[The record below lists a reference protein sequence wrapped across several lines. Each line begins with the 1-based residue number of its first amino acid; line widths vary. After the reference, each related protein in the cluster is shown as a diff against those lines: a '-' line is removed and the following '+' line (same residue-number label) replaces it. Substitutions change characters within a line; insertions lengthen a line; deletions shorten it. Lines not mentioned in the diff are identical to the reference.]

1 MTEGRSL
8 PVQSAA
14 LALILLAGACA
25 EQAPQ
30 PSAQR
35 TEPTAGPTVT
45 STPLP
50 TPEPVASPEAGTPP
64 AIFVGFQPVGQGE
77 PLGRLVLV
85 DAATGDVARVLL
97 DDVDYSEG
105 GIWSPDLAPDGRTLY
120 YAMGTSACTDD
131 VRRLPLDDGDEEVL
145 ATGQARGPAVSPD
158 GRLLAYVYEDFCGG
172 KTQYVVVREL
182 ASGHET
188 RWRFRLGTSGA
199 EGVSLRR
206 LVWLPDSQTLA
217 YEVGHEEASW
227 IYLLDTHGDEGIEL
241 GEGPH
246 LGPQDSS
253 LELVGFHAEGLAVV
267 RGCFIPPEPG
277 CPPEPEIVALDPE
290 TGEVVA
296 TLLRPAP
303 EAFSYDLDPSGRH
316 LLYITEEGLF
326 RWSGGE
332 PVRIGGRYF
341 AATW

>member
-1 MTEGRSL
+1 
-8 PVQSAA
+8 VQSAA
-14 LALILLAGACA
+14 LALIVLAAACA
-25 EQAPQ
+25 EQSPE
-30 PSAQR
+30 PSARR
-35 TEPTAGPTVT
+35 THPTAW
-45 STPLP
+45 STATALP
-50 TPEPVASPEAGTPP
+50 TRKPVASPEAGTPP
-64 AIFVGFQPVGQGE
+64 VIFVGFQPSGQGE
-77 PLGRLVLV
+77 PIGRLVLA

-131 VRRLPLDDGDEEVL
+131 VRRLTLADGGEEVV
-145 ATGQARGPAVSPD
+145 AAGRASGPSLSPD
-158 GRLLAYVYEDFCGG
+158 GRLLAYLYGDLCVG
-172 KTQYVVVREL
+172 KTQYVVVRDL
-182 ASGHET
+182 ASGGES
-188 RWRFRLGTSGA
+188 RWRFRPRISGA
-199 EGVSLRR
+199 KGVSLRR
-206 LVWLPDSQTLA
+206 LVWLPGSHTLA
-217 YEVGHEEASW
+217 YEVGHDEASW
-227 IYLLDTHGDEGIEL
+227 IQLLDTKADEDVEL
-241 GEGPH
+241 SEGPG

-267 RGCFIPPEPG
+267 RECLIPPEPG

-303 EAFSYDLDPSGRH
+303 EAFSYDLDSSGRH

-332 PVRIGGRYF
+332 PVRIGSGYF
-341 AATW
+341 AASW